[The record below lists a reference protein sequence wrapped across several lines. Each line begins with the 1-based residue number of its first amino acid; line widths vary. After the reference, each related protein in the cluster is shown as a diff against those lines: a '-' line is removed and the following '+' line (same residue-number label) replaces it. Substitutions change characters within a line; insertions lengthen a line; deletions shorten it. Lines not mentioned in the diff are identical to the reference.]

1 MQISLKWTYNG
12 YPPSGRPP
20 PCNARTRKQYVQGGA
35 SLPEPP
41 LFTCSDPPKITNIA
55 RTCAAQQA
63 RRVCSLRQPRKHRHC
78 IAQSHAADPRDTAR
92 ASDTVTTTHA
102 MLRAAKRQTTR
113 PPHQGGLCAPWTQL
127 EFLWHASQRA
137 DRTGQQR
144 PIRRSASLVLRLV
157 HPDPRDSRRSRCWSC
172 SAGSLEA
179 RPEQAMR
186 AISGRGGQ
194 WVFQRERLTLPLMG
208 GSAGGE
214 GGSPV
219 ERSCHCEPESPSEGG
234 EEPSLIGY

>member
-12 YPPSGRPP
+12 HPPPGRPP

-55 RTCAAQQA
+55 RTCATQQA
-63 RRVCSLRQPRKHRHC
+63 RRECTLRQPRKHRHR
-78 IAQSHAADPRDTAR
+78 IARSHAEDPRDTAT
-92 ASDTVTTTHA
+92 ASDTVATGHA
-102 MLRAAKRQTTR
+102 MLRAAKRHTTR
-113 PPHQGGLCAPWTQL
+113 PPSQGGLCAPWTL
-127 EFLWHASQRA
+127 VPFHWLASQHVARA
-137 DRTGQQR
+137 GREG
-144 PIRRSASLVLRLV
+144 PIRRSASLEERLV
-157 HPDPRDSRRSRCWSC
+157 HPDPSRSRRSQCWSC
-172 SAGSLEA
+172 SAGSIEA
-179 RPEQAMR
+179 RPVQAMR

-219 ERSCHCEPESPSEGG
+219 ERSPLVRARKPLRGG
-234 EEPSLIGY
+234 EEPSLVGS